1 MAAHPARR
9 GAGGCRTPGAPM
21 TRLRLL
27 AATLAAAASLAVPAA
42 ARASFTVTPSTTQAG
57 APADVT
63 VHADFAQDPTG
74 GPLVLHLPPGLVGNP
89 RGPGI
94 GACAEAA
101 FRSSSCPANSRVGT
115 AQANGGAASGGI
127 YNLVPQGGEPARL
140 GIEAVP
146 FGLSLLGTAYNEAS
160 VSARP
165 DGGLDSRI
173 ASLSTTL
180 QQKITSLDLT
190 LNRSFMT
197 LPTSCSPAVTRIEA
211 ANNAPQQ
218 ASFTPTG
225 CASVPY
231 DPALHATID
240 RRGPAHARSQPALHT
255 SITIPPGQSA
265 TRQALV
271 TLPSRLTLDP
281 SAIKSVCTT
290 AQAAADSCPAD
301 SAVGSVTAV
310 TPLLATP
317 LTGPV
322 QLVQVPGALFPG
334 LRLALDG
341 PVRLRLTGS
350 LTLTKSITAV
360 FGGLPDVPLST
371 FDLTFSG
378 GGPLKLLRPACT
390 GVLKLSG
397 QLTGHNGATVTRPAT
412 AVVHGCPATAG
423 VALSEGT
430 RPRLRVRVGHG
441 RDAKPLQRAVIT
453 LPKGLRAR
461 KGAAR
466 PSLTRD
472 GKRLPAGAIAVS
484 AHRIRLTLAGARR
497 ATLKLGRG
505 ALRGRPQGRF
515 AVRLVRTN
523 AKAFTVRAKAT
534 RLR

>member
-1 MAAHPARR
+1 
-9 GAGGCRTPGAPM
+9 M
-21 TRLRLL
+21 TSPRLL

-57 APADVT
+57 AAADVAI
-63 VHADFAQDPTG
+63 HADFAQDPTG
-74 GPLVLHLPPGLVGNP
+74 GRLVLHLPAGLVGNP
-89 RGPGI
+89 HGPGI

-101 FRSSSCPANSRVGT
+101 FRSSTCPANTRVGT

-146 FGLSLLGTAYNEAS
+146 FSLPLLGTAYNEAS
-160 VSARP
+160 ISARP
-165 DGGLDSRI
+165 DGGLDSTI

-197 LPTSCSPAVTRIEA
+197 LPTSCAPAVTRIEA

-218 ASFTPTG
+218 ASFTPTN
-225 CASVPY
+225 CAAVPY
-231 DPALHATID
+231 TPALRATID

-255 SITIPPGQSA
+255 SITIPAGQSA
-265 TRQALV
+265 TRRAVVALP
-271 TLPSRLTLDP
+271 TRLTLDP
-281 SAIKSVCTT
+281 SAIRSVCTT
-290 AQAAADSCPAD
+290 AQAAADACPAD
-301 SAVGSVTAV
+301 SAVGTVTAV
-310 TPLLATP
+310 TPLLSTP

-322 QLVQVPGALFPG
+322 QLVQVPGALFPN

-341 PVRLRLTGS
+341 PVKLRLTGS
-350 LTLTKSITAV
+350 LALSKGITAV
-360 FGGLPDVPLST
+360 FDGLPDVPLSR

-390 GVLKLSG
+390 GILRLSG
-397 QLTGHNGATVTRPAT
+397 QLTGHSGATVTRPAT
-412 AVVHGCPATAG
+412 ALVRNCPATAG
-423 VALSEGT
+423 VALSKGAK
-430 RPRLRVRVGHG
+430 PRLRVRVGHG

-461 KGAAR
+461 KGAGRAT
-466 PSLTRD
+466 LTRD
-472 GKRLPAGAIAVS
+472 GGAKLPARAVAVS
-484 AHRIRLTLAGARR
+484 AHRLTLKLAGVRR
-497 ATLKLGRG
+497 ATLQLGRG
-505 ALRGRPQGRF
+505 VLRGRPHGRF

-523 AKAFTVRAKAT
+523 QKVFTVRTGAA